1 MKYNNFHAEKDTGHR
16 CRWRIINHTKYLT
29 RDWVA
34 NLSTLAHC
42 KRLSAFAAAAA
53 REKRNSPRSRV
64 KLICRLYQSC
74 NNNCNVL
81 HTRPYYAAVGT
92 FNGPWARFENRERR
106 CVTPITTP
114 FSSVFNW
121 KIIPVE
127 ISKWKNFRGK
137 TAQAT
142 PVGSQSSS
150 INCDRKFCNTFSW
163 WRCCAEGSLW
173 NIPTKRDIRRRTT
186 IRLN

>member
-92 FNGPWARFENRERR
+92 FNGPWERFENRERR
-106 CVTPITTP
+106 RVTPITTP
-114 FSSVFNW
+114 FSSIFNW

-127 ISKWKNFRGK
+127 ISKWKNFHGK
-137 TAQAT
+137 TAQPRLSDPNHHRLTAIENF
-142 PVGSQSSS
+142 V
-150 INCDRKFCNTFSW
+150 
-163 WRCCAEGSLW
+163 
-173 NIPTKRDIRRRTT
+173 IRFHGGGVARRVVCK
-186 IRLN
+186 IFQRNEIYDGVRRFD